1 MERDGLGK
9 MGIFPNPENL
19 KIREWIL
26 MFGIPIN
33 MLIFQIFT
41 GLVLGMIFILLA
53 IGLSLIFGLLTVIN
67 FAHGAFYMWGAYVA
81 LLCMGY
87 FGNFWVG
94 LMIVPLVTGAFGM
107 AIEYLLVR
115 RLYGLNP
122 DYPLLLTFGI
132 SLTMIEAIRIL
143 FGTTGYPFNAPVFLQ
158 QSVNFF
164 NLFSFPLYRIFV
176 ILVTAVIIFSL
187 WLFLEKTN
195 VGLIIRGGTRDS
207 EMVRVLGIDISKIWL
222 MVFGIGTGLAG
233 LAGILAAPMRGV
245 YPEMGVAMLVE
256 CFVVTVIGGM
266 GSLKGP
272 VISGLLLG
280 QVVSLTSLFRPEM
293 SNIVIFIAMAVV
305 LLIKPSGLFGISGL
319 LE

>member
-1 MERDGLGK
+1 M
-9 MGIFPNPENL
+9 
-19 KIREWIL
+19 L
-26 MFGIPIN
+26 MFGISLST
-33 MLIFQIFT
+33 LIFQIFT
-41 GLVLGMIFILLA
+41 GLVLGMIFVLLA
-53 IGLSLIFGLLTVIN
+53 IGLSLIFGLLTIVN

-81 LLCMGY
+81 LLCVGY

-94 LMIVPLVTGAFGM
+94 LIIVPLVTAGIGM
-107 AIEYLLVR
+107 AIEYFLVR

-132 SLTMIEAIRIL
+132 SLIMIEAIRII
-143 FGTTGYPFNAPVFLQ
+143 FGTTGHPFTAPALFRH
-158 QSVNFF
+158 SVNFF

-176 ILVTAVIIFSL
+176 ILVTTVIIFSL

-245 YPEMGVAMLVE
+245 YPEMGIAMLVE

-266 GSLKGP
+266 GSLKGA
-272 VISGLLLG
+272 VVSGLILG

-293 SNIVIFIAMAVV
+293 SNVVIFIAMAVV

>member
-1 MERDGLGK
+1 
-9 MGIFPNPENL
+9 
-19 KIREWIL
+19 
-26 MFGIPIN
+26 
-33 MLIFQIFT
+33 
-41 GLVLGMIFILLA
+41 
-53 IGLSLIFGLLTVIN
+53 
-67 FAHGAFYMWGAYVA
+67 
-81 LLCMGY
+81 MGY

-94 LMIVPLVTGAFGM
+94 LIVVPLATGAVGV

-132 SLTMIEAIRIL
+132 SLTMVEAIRIT
-143 FGTTGYPFNAPVFLQ
+143 FGTTGYPFNAPTILQ

-164 NLFSFPLYRIFV
+164 GLFSFPLYRIFV
-176 ILVTAVIIFSL
+176 IAVTAAIIAAL

-245 YPEMGVAMLVE
+245 YPEMGIAMLVE

-266 GSLKGP
+266 GSLKGA

-280 QVVSLTSLFRPEM
+280 QVVSLTSLFMPEM

>member
-1 MERDGLGK
+1 
-9 MGIFPNPENL
+9 
-19 KIREWIL
+19 
-26 MFGIPIN
+26 
-33 MLIFQIFT
+33 
-41 GLVLGMIFILLA
+41 
-53 IGLSLIFGLLTVIN
+53 
-67 FAHGAFYMWGAYVA
+67 
-81 LLCMGY
+81 
-87 FGNFWVG
+87 
-94 LMIVPLVTGAFGM
+94 
-107 AIEYLLVR
+107 
-115 RLYGLNP
+115 
-122 DYPLLLTFGI
+122 
-132 SLTMIEAIRIL
+132 MIEAIRIT
-143 FGTTGYPFNAPVFLQ
+143 FGTTGYPFNAPAVLQ

-176 ILVTAVIIFSL
+176 IIVTAAIIAGL

-245 YPEMGVAMLVE
+245 YPEMGIAMLVE

-266 GSLKGP
+266 GSLKGA

-280 QVVSLTSLFRPEM
+280 QVVSLTSLFMPEM

>member
-1 MERDGLGK
+1 M
-9 MGIFPNPENL
+9 
-19 KIREWIL
+19 L

-41 GLVLGMIFILLA
+41 GLVLGMIFVLLA
-53 IGLSLIFGLLTVIN
+53 IGLSLIFGLLTVVN

-87 FGNFWVG
+87 FNNFWVG
-94 LMIVPLVTGAFGM
+94 LIVVPLVTGAVGM
-107 AIEYLLVR
+107 AVEYLMVR

-132 SLTMIEAIRIL
+132 SLTMIETIRIT
-143 FGTTGYPFNAPVFLQ
+143 FGTTGHPFNAPAFLQ

-176 ILVTAVIIFSL
+176 IFATALIILCL
-187 WLFLEKTN
+187 WIFLEKTN

-245 YPEMGVAMLVE
+245 YPEMGIAMLVE

-266 GSLKGP
+266 GSLKGA

-280 QVVSLTSLFRPEM
+280 QVVSLTSLFVPEM

>member
-1 MERDGLGK
+1 
-9 MGIFPNPENL
+9 
-19 KIREWIL
+19 

-33 MLIFQIFT
+33 LLIFQVFT
-41 GLVLGMIFILLA
+41 GLVLGMIFVLLA
-53 IGLSLIFGLLTVIN
+53 IGLSLIFGLLTVVN

-94 LMIVPLVTGAFGM
+94 LIVVPLVTGGFGM
-107 AIEYLLVR
+107 VAEYLLVR

-132 SLTMIEAIRIL
+132 SLTMIEAIRII
-143 FGTTGYPFNAPVFLQ
+143 FGTTGHPFNAPTYLQHSINFL
-158 QSVNFF
+158 

-176 ILVTAVIIFSL
+176 IFVTALIILSL
-187 WLFLEKTN
+187 WLFLEKTD

-245 YPEMGVAMLVE
+245 YPEMGIAMLVE

-266 GSLKGP
+266 GSLKGA
-272 VISGLLLG
+272 VIGGLFLG
-280 QVVSLTSLFRPEM
+280 QVVSLTSLFMPEM

>member
-1 MERDGLGK
+1 
-9 MGIFPNPENL
+9 
-19 KIREWIL
+19 
-26 MFGIPIN
+26 MFEIPVN

-41 GLVLGMIFILLA
+41 GLVLGMIFVLLA
-53 IGLSLIFGLLTVIN
+53 IGLSLIFGLLTVVN

-94 LMIVPLVTGAFGM
+94 LIVVPLATGAVGV

-132 SLTMIEAIRIL
+132 SLTMIEAIRIT
-143 FGTTGYPFNAPVFLQ
+143 FGTTGYPFNAPAILQ
-158 QSVNFF
+158 HSVNFF
-164 NLFSFPLYRIFV
+164 GLFSFPLYRIFV
-176 ILVTAVIIFSL
+176 IAVTAAIIAAL

-245 YPEMGVAMLVE
+245 YPEMGIAMLVE

-266 GSLKGP
+266 GSLKGA

-280 QVVSLTSLFRPEM
+280 QVVSLTSLFMPEM